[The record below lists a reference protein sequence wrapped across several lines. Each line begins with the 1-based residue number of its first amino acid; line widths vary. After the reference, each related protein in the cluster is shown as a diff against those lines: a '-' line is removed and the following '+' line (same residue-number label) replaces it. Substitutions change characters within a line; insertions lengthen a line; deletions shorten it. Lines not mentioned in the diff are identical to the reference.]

1 MAARRFPDWLLRVFE
16 GEAQPH
22 AHAPAYSSF
31 FIFHSSFFALARLL
45 YVHTS
50 DRLRSFASAKVRWG
64 AGTLFFPA
72 KDFPKRRK
80 IFAKTPSRESNSTAT
95 EFNSTVADFNST
107 AADFNFGQLSWHSSV
122 MGSKSLRTNFVLVRG
137 ELSSSLSYPERS
149 RKKNVVQISGKSHFA

>member
-1 MAARRFPDWLLRVFE
+1 M
-16 GEAQPH
+16 Q
-22 AHAPAYSSF
+22 APALQRGDSPIGFFEFLRAKPSHMHMRQPILHFSF
-31 FIFHSSFFALARLL
+31 FILCTRPAPVRPHIGSSPKPCECKGT
-45 YVHTS
+45 VGCS
-50 DRLRSFASAKVRWG
+50 
-64 AGTLFFPA
+64 TLFFPA

-95 EFNSTVADFNST
+95 DFNST